1 MKRANLDEVNF
12 RLDEPLNIISGKSF
26 FKLLSDWTREE
37 YGVSISARQIVSYF
51 YHSEVPVEIKVVIDT
66 IMQGK

>member
-12 RLDEPLNIISGKSF
+12 LLDEPLNIISGKSF

-37 YGVSISARQIVSYF
+37 YGVRISARQIVSYL
-51 YHSEVPVEIKVVIDT
+51 YHSEVPAEIKVVIDT